1 MYIMFFLSD
10 DLKTEKWITG
20 FCCDIAPSLGSSVGD
35 REQQSDNRMIESHK
49 A

>member
-1 MYIMFFLSD
+1 MF
-10 DLKTEKWITG
+10 KNRKMNKGI
-20 FCCDIAPSLGSSVGD
+20 FCDTAPTLGSSVGD